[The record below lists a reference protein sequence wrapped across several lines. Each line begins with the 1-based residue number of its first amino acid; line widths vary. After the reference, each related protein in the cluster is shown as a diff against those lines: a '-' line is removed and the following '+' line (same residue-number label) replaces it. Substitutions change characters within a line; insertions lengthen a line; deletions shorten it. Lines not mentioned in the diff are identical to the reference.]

1 MKRKIE
7 LDQIAESDFEDVLIA
22 TNTEILKIAKEA
34 KDKMNELLSRFG
46 VQCEM
51 SLQYVIPSG
60 EGLIEPIV
68 KKKRQRKKKSP

>member
-1 MKRKIE
+1 
-7 LDQIAESDFEDVLIA
+7 
-22 TNTEILKIAKEA
+22 
-34 KDKMNELLSRFG
+34 
-46 VQCEM
+46 M

>member
-22 TNTEILKIAKEA
+22 TNTEILKIAKKA
-34 KDKMNELLSRFG
+34 KAKMNELLSRFG

-51 SLQYVIPSG
+51 SLQYVIP
-60 EGLIEPIV
+60 EIEPIV
-68 KKKRQRKKKSP
+68 GKKRRKKS